1 MMRKPAGPFPGLAL
15 EGKHPGK
22 GHVHRSMA
30 STHATPDHPAPTPRR
45 WDLADID
52 FSAVDRQ
59 ALEGDALARPIVFL
73 ASLIETGSDVY
84 AGNLAA
90 YFSEDPELAGWLAQA
105 WEPEELQHGRALRAY
120 VEHVWPEI
128 DWQRA
133 YDAFFEEYSSTC
145 TMDLLEPTR
154 TLELAARCMV
164 ETGTAALYGALHR
177 HAREPVLK
185 DLAARIYADE
195 VRHYKH
201 FYRHFRRYQSR
212 EGHSRWR
219 IARTLFKRLRETRTG
234 DGYHAFHGM
243 GALGGGA
250 SGSVESEYREFAR
263 AFGEFVSANAP
274 RETTVRMGLRPLGL
288 PAPVEEWA
296 IRHSAPIYAWWT
308 R

>member
-1 MMRKPAGPFPGLAL
+1 MTSTQATL
-15 EGKHPGK
+15 E
-22 GHVHRSMA
+22 
-30 STHATPDHPAPTPRR
+30 TPAPTPRR

-52 FSAVDRQ
+52 FAAIDRP
-59 ALEGDALARPIVFL
+59 AIEGDALTQRIVFL
-73 ASLIETGSDVY
+73 ASLIETGSDLY

-90 YFSEDPELAGWLAQA
+90 YFAGDPDLARWLARA
-105 WEPEELQHGRALRAY
+105 WEPEEVQHGQALRAY
-120 VEHVWPEI
+120 VEHVWPGI

-133 YDAFFEEYSSTC
+133 YDAFFTRYSPTC

-195 VRHYKH
+195 VRHYKY

-212 EGHSRWR
+212 ERHSRWR

-234 DGYHAFHGM
+234 DGYHAFLGM
-243 GALGGGA
+243 SAIHAPATGTIEA
-250 SGSVESEYREFAR
+250 EYGDFAR
-263 AFGEFVSANAP
+263 AFGEFVGANAP

-288 PAPVEEWA
+288 PAAVEEWL
-296 IRHSAPIYAWWT
+296 IGHSEPIYAWWT